1 MTLDV
6 PSVKWAVTTAP
17 AAAKQCSWQPTLNR
31 SPARTWC
38 RPRHGV
44 GAITKSPAF
53 LLGPGDQVPECAQ
66 VDGQVCAC
74 DPVADRGPNQAG
86 AGPALP
92 PPLGPGVPGNHCRPW
107 FTHCGRGG
115 SRLCLRRP
123 RSRHWCLGPGLGLG
137 TQRGWGDRTKH
148 PRAPCRTSCCL
159 QEGSG
164 GPSLPPDCLSPR
176 LPPSPRGPGR
186 CLHWHLRGEVN
197 GAQRPGP
204 SPAVGK
210 RVV

>member
-1 MTLDV
+1 MDV
-6 PSVKWAVTTAP
+6 PSVKWAVTTATT
-17 AAAKQCSWQPTLNR
+17 AAKQCSWQPTLNR

-92 PPLGPGVPGNHCRPW
+92 PPLGPGVPGNHCRPR

-123 RSRHWCLGPGLGLG
+123 RRRHWCLWVLGLG
-137 TQRGWGDRTKH
+137 WEPSRDGGTGQSTPGH
-148 PRAPCRTSCCL
+148 PVALPAVCRR
-159 QEGSG
+159 EVG
-164 GPSLPPDCLSPR
+164 GPLSP
-176 LPPSPRGPGR
+176 
-186 CLHWHLRGEVN
+186 
-197 GAQRPGP
+197 Q
-204 SPAVGK
+204 K
-210 RVV
+210 RR